1 MKILSIDTCTEIIS
15 ISLIAGEVVT
25 EKFFP
30 SGKDYSGNILPEI
43 KALLNESN
51 LKIKDI
57 EAIAFGAGPGSF
69 TGIRV
74 ACGIAYGIAYANNLP
89 IIGINTLE
97 ALAFLSKH
105 ENSISCIDARMG
117 QVYLGI
123 YQNKNDSITS
133 LIEPGLF
140 NPIKLPKLTKIK
152 KAIVIG
158 SGLSL
163 YKEELKSQYSGI
175 ELEYFEDKC
184 ALASSI
190 GILSIGQFGNGF
202 NLNNAAPIYIR
213 NKVAQTSKERLS
225 EKQSLR

>member
-1 MKILSIDTCTEIIS
+1 MRILSIDTCTEIIS
-15 ISLIAGEVVT
+15 IALIDGKVVT
-25 EKFFP
+25 EKDFP
-30 SGKDYSGNILPEI
+30 LGKDYSGNIIPEI
-43 KALLNESN
+43 KILLNESN
-51 LKIKDI
+51 LKIQDI

-97 ALAFLSKH
+97 ALAFLSNH
-105 ENSISCIDARMG
+105 EIAISCIDARMG
-117 QVYLGI
+117 QIYLGI
-123 YQNKNDSITS
+123 YQNKNNSIES

-140 NPIKLPKLTKIK
+140 NPFELPKLPKIK

-158 SGLSL
+158 SGLHS
-163 YKEELKSQYSGI
+163 YKEDLKSQYSDI

-184 ALASSI
+184 SLASAI
-190 GILSIGQFGNGF
+190 GNLSIGKFRNGF
-202 NLNNAAPIYIR
+202 DLNNAAPIYIR

-225 EKQSLR
+225 KK